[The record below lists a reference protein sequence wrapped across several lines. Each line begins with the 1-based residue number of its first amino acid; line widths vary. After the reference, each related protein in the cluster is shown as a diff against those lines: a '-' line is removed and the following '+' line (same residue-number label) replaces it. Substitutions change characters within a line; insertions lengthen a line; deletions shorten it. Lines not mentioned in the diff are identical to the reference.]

1 MSFNLESFIV
11 LDTVELIVS
20 IWWSADHV
28 KSCGTCCIKIYLE
41 FCIEALKTRWMP
53 EWGSFNEIKNKIV
66 VNDKSFINDL
76 NNFSSVH
83 KQYLVDFV
91 NEI

>member
-28 KSCGTCCIKIYLE
+28 KSCATCCIKIYLE
-41 FCIEALKTRWMP
+41 FCIETLKTRWMP
-53 EWGSFNEIKNKIV
+53 ERASFDEIKNKIMA
-66 VNDKSFINDL
+66 NDKSFVSDL
-76 NNFSSVH
+76 NNFPSAD
-83 KQYLVDFV
+83 KQYLIGFV
-91 NEI
+91 NDI